1 MKHCP
6 VCNAPYEDHVTHCA
20 EDGQALDARPDPMLG
35 RTLAS
40 RYKILRRV
48 GAGGMGQVYRAR
60 HVILRHDVALKLLS
74 PELTRDPVMRERFVR
89 EAQATN
95 LLRHPNIV
103 DIWDVAEEGN
113 RVFLVM
119 EFLEG
124 QSLADLMRAGP
135 LDVRHAIDIAIPVC
149 HALARA
155 HALGVVHRDVKP
167 ENIFLARDAAGD
179 LRVKVLDFGI
189 VHIRGEARLTMP
201 GEVFGTPEYLASELA
216 RGEACSPSSDLY
228 ALGVLLF
235 EMVTGTLPFEGGVN
249 HLISQHAYSA
259 PPTVRSRLA
268 SAPEALDSLVLA
280 LMQKAPKDRPATA
293 TDVLDALAAIL
304 AEENTQLAPTGRTSR
319 PGPLDS
325 NNTTLAGTGRGSA
338 PPASIPTLRQ
348 QGVTFETAAQ
358 AAFPK
363 GDTPDGLR
371 ELLERFNAN
380 VDRLRSLED
389 DRRGLMFE
397 LTERQRRHDRER
409 EEQMGELRQLA
420 VEREAATA
428 KAATLEARE
437 RDARRDEV
445 EVLQELALSW
455 DSAGAVPSNPRFIT
469 LERAAQLE
477 ELGRIAARWRGL
489 RSALDGVTTGRAAQ
503 MRALAA
509 LEERRQ
515 AVQTTLDAL
524 ENETQVTA
532 QKLQRR
538 AVTTGAEISELLKAL
553 HQDGETAKAQL
564 KQHPAARGLLQG
576 LETPSG
582 PPG

>member
-6 VCNAPYEDHVTHCA
+6 VCNAPYDDTATHCA
-20 EDGQALDARPDPMLG
+20 DDGQALDARPDPMLG

-124 QSLADLMRAGP
+124 QSLADLMRTGP

-179 LRVKVLDFGI
+179 VRVKVLDFGI

-216 RGEACSPSSDLY
+216 RGQECSPSSDLY

-235 EMVTGTLPFEGGVN
+235 EMITGTLPFEGGVN
-249 HLISQHAYSA
+249 QLIAQHAHSA
-259 PPTVRSRLA
+259 PPTVRSRLP
-268 SAPEALDSLVLA
+268 SAPEALDSLVLS
-280 LMQKAPKDRPATA
+280 LMQKLPKDRPGSA
-293 TDVLDALAAIL
+293 TDVIDVLAKIL
-304 AEENTQLAPTGRTSR
+304 AEENTQLAPEGRTSR
-319 PGPLDS
+319 PGPLDPNS
-325 NNTTLAGTGRGSA
+325 TATINSGRGSA
-338 PPASIPTLRQ
+338 PPASIPTLRH

-363 GDTPDGLR
+363 GDTPDALR
-371 ELLERFNAN
+371 ELLERFNTN
-380 VDRLRSLED
+380 VDRLRTLED

-409 EEQMGELRQLA
+409 EEQMIELRQLA

-428 KAATLEARE
+428 KAAALEARE

-445 EVLQELALSW
+445 EVLQELALAW
-455 DSAGAVPSNPRFIT
+455 DSAGTVPSNPRLIT

-477 ELGRIAARWRGL
+477 ELGRVSARWRGL
-489 RSALDGVTTGRAAQ
+489 RSALDAVTTGRAAQ
-503 MRALAA
+503 ARALAS

-515 AVQTTLDAL
+515 AVQATLDAL

-576 LETPSG
+576 LEVPSVA
-582 PPG
+582 